1 MRTALLLLMAAALTA
16 SAEPAGL
23 PDDVSAF
30 LAERES
36 CDHWRGEDGYDADR
50 RAEISWSVCQYCA
63 GTDRKL
69 ASLKKKYR
77 LSKQVMDRLTGLE
90 SHIEPGPAARQCRAS
105 RKSRWVG

>member
-1 MRTALLLLMAAALTA
+1 MRTALTLLLAAALSA
-16 SAEPAGL
+16 AAEPAAL

-36 CDHWRGEDGYDADR
+36 CDHWRGEEGYDAAR

-69 ASLKKKYR
+69 ANLKKKYR
-77 LSKQVMDRLTGLE
+77 SSKRVMEKLTELE
-90 SHIEPGPAARQCRAS
+90 PHIEPNPAPRQCRGS
-105 RKSRWVG
+105 RKTRWVS